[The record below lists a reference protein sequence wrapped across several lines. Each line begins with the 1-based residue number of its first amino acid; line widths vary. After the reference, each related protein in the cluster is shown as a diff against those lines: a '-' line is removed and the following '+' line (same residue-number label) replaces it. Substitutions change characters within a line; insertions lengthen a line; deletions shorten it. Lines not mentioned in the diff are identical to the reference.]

1 MFNTGVTE
9 LASLFPAHRS
19 RILAVQYKL
28 VQDLIKTLSNAST
41 FSINN
46 IDIVKTITSTQLVEA
61 KVDAA
66 KACRILVPILI
77 GLLRSIGRISGLENT
92 SLLSLI
98 YHANHLNEYIQQTKN
113 SPNDEDTI
121 KLSSDSTTSKWQCL
135 SSSLSLSDFLNPVL
149 GYQELSLTSSRR
161 ATLCPSSLALN
172 ANLEGHFTHS
182 IGSSYYMG
190 TASYALALTAAEIK
204 DLCQIV
210 KKIFVKNM
218 IVQLNRYLSEFLS
231 QQQQHDSAATRPYVY
246 RSYSEVLALV
256 TISMFRDLLQVQPS
270 NVNLSICHD
279 LKDLV
284 QEFYRLELVVI
295 SNDRP
300 DTALLQSDTSVA
312 TDSGKDTSTPS
323 AFFNHHASRFKS
335 KLIANEKLDSSNRA
349 DTLNGSAKMS
359 STWTAA
365 RNQLIILA
373 NASAIELYFLCVE
386 DEADADKLCS
396 KCSEKFFLNL
406 SLTETVAQAPLI
418 SSCVQVLG
426 RLAIKYPT
434 LAKVR
439 TDSCFQIFSFSKQKF
454 N

>member
-1 MFNTGVTE
+1 MFNTGITE
-9 LASLFPAHRS
+9 LASLFPAHKS
-19 RILAVQYKL
+19 RILTVQFKL
-28 VQDLIKTLSNAST
+28 CQDLIKTLSNAST

-98 YHANHLNEYIQQTKN
+98 YHANHLNEYIQQTTENPKVIAHTQPQKT
-113 SPNDEDTI
+113 PNDP
-121 KLSSDSTTSKWQCL
+121 TTSNWLRL
-135 SSSLSLSDFLNPVL
+135 SSSLSLSDFLNPIL
-149 GYQELSLTSSRR
+149 GYQELSLSTSR
-161 ATLCPSSLALN
+161 ASLCPSSLALN
-172 ANLEGHFTHS
+172 ANLETHFTHS

-190 TASYALALTAAEIK
+190 TASYALALSTSEIK
-204 DLCQIV
+204 EFCQIV

-218 IVQLNRYLSEFLS
+218 IVQLNRYLNEFH
-231 QQQQHDSAATRPYVY
+231 QHQDTTVNRPYVY

-256 TISMFRDLLQVQPS
+256 TITMFRDLLQVQPV
-270 NVNLSICHD
+270 NVNLSLCHD

-295 SNDRP
+295 PNDRSEN
-300 DTALLQSDTSVA
+300 ALLHAETS
-312 TDSGKDTSTPS
+312 DSGKDTSTPS
-323 AFFNHHASRFKS
+323 FFNHHASRFKL
-335 KLIANEKLDSSNRA
+335 KLIPGEKMERA
-349 DTLNGSAKMS
+349 DTLNGSQKMS

-418 SSCVQVLG
+418 SSCIQVLG
-426 RLAIKYPT
+426 RLALKFPT
-434 LAKVR
+434 LAKV
-439 TDSCFQIFSFSKQKF
+439 FSFLFFEKKISRSFLKQIQTR
-454 N
+454 